1 MVSFRAGIP
10 ESRSAPSTSG
20 PSGGY
25 QLYLPRGGGQG
36 KGIEMEVAV
45 GETISTRRPW
55 VGCVNF
61 VNEHK
66 GIKINCKAL
75 FCHLLEIALKY
86 LSLNNVSLVKCIY
99 SK

>member
-1 MVSFRAGIP
+1 MLVFP
-10 ESRSAPSTSG
+10 KSRGAPSTSG

-25 QLYLPRGGGQG
+25 RLYLPRGGGQG

-45 GETISTRRPW
+45 GETTSPRRPW

-61 VNEHK
+61 VNERK

-75 FCHLLEIALKY
+75 FYFCYLLEIALKY
-86 LSLNNVSLVKCIY
+86 LS
-99 SK
+99 